1 MLGRGR
7 PFVIELIKA
16 QKGDINEEHL
26 SKIQGTI
33 NSKYSIIKVHDLQLS
48 NKTQVNL
55 NLRQGEVEKSKQYSA
70 LCCIDRPFTSK
81 DIEAIFKISDLK
93 IQQKTPIRVLHR

>member
-33 NSKYSIIKVHDLQLS
+33 NSKYSII
-48 NKTQVNL
+48 
-55 NLRQGEVEKSKQYSA
+55 SKKINWH
-70 LCCIDRPFTSK
+70 IDSIIK
-81 DIEAIFKISDLK
+81 
-93 IQQKTPIRVLHR
+93 QK

>member
-16 QKGDINEEHL
+16 QKGDINE
-26 SKIQGTI
+26 GTI